1 MKTTY
6 HQPTTLTITLHSHA
20 LMLTGS
26 NKVNAYNHTTISAG
40 DSDDE

>member
-6 HQPTTLTITLHSHA
+6 HQPTTLTITLHSHT
-20 LMLTGS
+20 LMLQVS
-26 NKVNAYNHTTISAG
+26 NKVNEYNRTTISAG